1 MSSDT
6 PPATATVRSLRQDDL
21 AEVARIDA
29 LHTGQSKHA
38 YWRRIFD
45 EYLGPEGR
53 DRTFGF
59 GIESEDG
66 LAGFL
71 FGEIRAVEFGSGPCG
86 WVFALGIEDGFKR
99 RGLATALLDA
109 ARRRFRE
116 SGVEKVRTMVRR
128 NDVPFLSFF
137 RSSGFVGGPY
147 VQLELNG
154 QEEES

>member
-1 MSSDT
+1 MSVSPLPT
-6 PPATATVRSLRQDDL
+6 TETVRSLCQADL
-21 AEVARIDA
+21 AEVVRIDA
-29 LHTGQSKHA
+29 LHTGEPKHG

-45 EYLGPEGR
+45 EYLGPSGR

-59 GIESEDG
+59 GIETEDG

-86 WVFALGIEDGFKR
+86 WVFALGIEEGFKR

-109 ARRRFRE
+109 ARKRFRE
-116 SGVEKVRTMVRR
+116 AGVEKVRTMVRR

-154 QEEES
+154 NEEER